1 MSAADRPAAGVP
13 VASDEISLRELY
25 LVLRRRA
32 PWIAA
37 AAVLAGVVA
46 FAALSLRAPSYVA
59 EATTI
64 VARAPISVELG
75 TGLSFRPEI
84 DLTFDTY
91 ETLAFSR
98 SVLEAVLPF
107 VPGSDVARLR
117 EVLTLERVA
126 GLATQPSSVLAVTHR
141 VRGRD
146 PGQGAAAANAWA
158 EATIANV
165 RRLLLENLDAVEA
178 ITGESLARA
187 RAELE
192 EAEVELESHRA
203 ASAIA
208 SLRSLIG
215 HTGRSPTGGEAH
227 VPGVLDEA
235 IAGLE
240 ADLRANRIETERSAA
255 EAAALVSR
263 AAADGVELE
272 VVLVS
277 APTVAL
283 PLHGAIV
290 ALEARVSA
298 LAAERL
304 ALRSELDELERAR
317 VAAAAALS
325 EASVEMAPLERRVEG
340 GRATVASLEAIEPSV
355 SYVTQVAPSGARML
369 SEAVVPS
376 RPEPTRRGLVTALV
390 AVVVAFA
397 GMVLALLAEAVREP
411 SPRRG

>member
-32 PWIAA
+32 PWIVA

-91 ETLAFSR
+91 QTLAFSR

-117 EVLTLERVA
+117 EALTLERVA

-178 ITGESLARA
+178 ITGDGLSRA
-187 RAELE
+187 R
-192 EAEVELESHRA
+192 
-203 ASAIA
+203 
-208 SLRSLIG
+208 
-215 HTGRSPTGGEAH
+215 
-227 VPGVLDEA
+227 
-235 IAGLE
+235 AGLE
-240 ADLRANRIETERSAA
+240 AAEAELEAYR
-255 EAAALVSR
+255 EAAAFELLRLQVGISARGAGGVETRVGGTLDLAIEALEEDLRKNRIARQRIEAEIRTFGAR
-263 AAADGVELE
+263 AEEAGGELE
-272 VVLVS
+272 VVLLA
-277 APTVAL
+277 APMVTL
-283 PLHGAIV
+283 PLAGAI
-290 ALEARVSA
+290 ASLEAQAHA
-298 LAAERL
+298 LVVEEQAIREELAQLIEARAAAGAAFVEASTVMAR
-304 ALRSELDELERAR
+304 LERA
-317 VAAAAALS
+317 VAAS
-325 EASVEMAPLERRVEG
+325 R
-340 GRATVASLEAIEPSV
+340 TVVVSLEAIEPSV
-355 SYVTQVAPSGARML
+355 AYVAQIAPSGARML
-369 SEAVVPS
+369 SESVVPS
-376 RPEPTRRGLVTALV
+376 EPEPRRRGLVALLAV
-390 AVVVAFA
+390 VVVAFA